1 MRRPMEE
8 HAANNNARN
17 QTAEFERRRFHWWPN
32 GGKENGPEATLTAT
46 QRRPVNG
53 RRRDASPSIRFAD
66 CALRDSND
74 DKRYDRRGN

>member
-1 MRRPMEE
+1 MPLIITRAIKRPSSRDGVSIGGLT
-8 HAANNNARN
+8 AAKRS
-17 QTAEFERRRFHWWPN
+17 
-32 GGKENGPEATLTAT
+32 GPEATLTAT